1 MLRQIEPSSTS
12 ETRYF
17 LSLLVCLGALLA
29 LKLAAVYAAR
39 IDLVLDEAQYWT
51 WSRDLAFGYFSKPPM
66 IAWVIRGASD
76 VCGQSEACIRGV
88 SPVLYTLASFM
99 VYLTGRALYGPAV
112 GFWSAI
118 VFDTLPGL
126 SYSSLLIT
134 TDVPLILFWTIALY
148 AWAMLVKRQ
157 SMGFAILLG
166 LAIGFGLLAKQAM
179 IYAFLCMACH
189 AAVSREARQALKGG
203 RLFVVVL
210 LAFALFT
217 PFLIWN
223 AEHGF
228 PTVKHTGANI
238 GWKPPFIHPI
248 QLVEYFGLQFGV
260 FGPILFAVLLR
271 ASWREIRHASD
282 PGKVLLLSFSLPVLA
297 LLCVQALISR
307 AHGNW
312 VGDRLSR
319 GNDPRH
325 GGPARA
331 EPAHPVRGVSRPA
344 SRDRGDARRGAR
356 FRAAATDVR
365 AAPVPVPRRR
375 LARRRRYRARKI
387 GARPL
392 WCAPRRHARDG
403 RRAALLSA
411 GRAHSALCVAARTF
425 AERSVRNDAAL
436 HRRDA
441 RARPVR
447 LAEALPVEV
456 REIIRRFHQSR
467 DAERDPR
474 EREDAYGAFLPPCEL
489 QGGVCAGAGSSG
501 ALSL

>member
-312 VGDRLSR
+312 SATAYPAATILVTAVLLELNRRILFGVSLGLHLAIAVMLAAAPAFALQLPMFERLQFLSR
-319 GNDPRH
+319 VVGWH
-325 GGPARA
+325 GVADTVREKLAQDHYGALLVDTREMAAELLYYLRDEPIALYVWPQGPSPSDQY
-331 EPAHPVRGVSRPA
+331 EMTRP
-344 SRDRGDARRGAR
+344 
-356 FRAAATDVR
+356 FTAATPE
-365 AAPVPVPRRR
+365 PVLYVSLKRCPSKFEKLFGDFTNLGMQSVTLVKEKTRMVHFCR
-375 LARRRRYRARKI
+375 LANYK
-387 GARPL
+387 GES
-392 WCAPRRHARDG
+392 APA
-403 RRAALLSA
+403 
-411 GRAHSALCVAARTF
+411 
-425 AERSVRNDAAL
+425 
-436 HRRDA
+436 
-441 RARPVR
+441 P
-447 LAEALPVEV
+447 EAP
-456 REIIRRFHQSR
+456 
-467 DAERDPR
+467 AP
-474 EREDAYGAFLPPCEL
+474 
-489 QGGVCAGAGSSG
+489 
-501 ALSL
+501 